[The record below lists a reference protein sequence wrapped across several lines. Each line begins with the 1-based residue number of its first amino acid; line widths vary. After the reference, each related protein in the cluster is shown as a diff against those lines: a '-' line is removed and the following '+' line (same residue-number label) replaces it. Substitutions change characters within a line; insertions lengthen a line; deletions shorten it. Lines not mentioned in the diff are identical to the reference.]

1 MRSARL
7 GSLEVS
13 VVGLGCNNFGRAL
26 DQVGARVVVDQA
38 LDSGINVFDTS
49 DNYGDGQ
56 SESFL
61 GAALGQRR
69 GQVVIA
75 TKFGMPVSGVPG
87 SGGAAPGYIRRA
99 VERSLDQLGTDY
111 IDLYQLHKPDP
122 EVPIGDTM
130 EVMNALVDEG
140 KVREV
145 GCSNLD
151 ADQLSESAN
160 LARTLG
166 LRPFLANQIQYSLL
180 HRAPEHD
187 GSIQVG
193 ERENV
198 ALLPYYPLAS
208 GMLTGKAQRGQPVEG
223 RLQME
228 RYQGFLT
235 DSNFEVVEALRGFAF
250 ERDIT
255 MVQVAL
261 GWLLAQRMVPFV
273 TAGATKPEQVTANAA
288 AAAWSPS
295 TADLAALDAITRPD
309 GTPDAR
315 RQTPDAGRNP

>member
-1 MRSARL
+1 M

-26 DQVGARVVVDQA
+26 DQEGARAVVDQA
-38 LDSGINVFDTS
+38 IDAGITVFDTS

-61 GAALGQRR
+61 RAALGNRR
-69 GQVVIA
+69 DQVVIA
-75 TKFGMPVSGVPG
+75 TKFGMPVTGVPD

-111 IDLYQLHKPDP
+111 IDLYQLHRPDP
-122 EVPIGDTM
+122 EVPIGDTLA
-130 EVMNALVDEG
+130 EMNALVDEG
-140 KVREV
+140 KAREV

-151 ADQLSESAN
+151 ADQLSESADI
-160 LARTLG
+160 ARSHG

-180 HRAPEHD
+180 HRAPEFD
-187 GSIQVG
+187 GSIEVC
-193 ERENV
+193 ERDNV

-208 GMLTGKAQRGQPVEG
+208 GMLTGKAQRGQPIEG

-235 DSNFEVVEALRGFAF
+235 DSNFEVVEALRGFVA
-250 ERDIT
+250 ERNISL
-255 MVQVAL
+255 VQAAL
-261 GWLLAQRMVPFV
+261 GWLLAQPSVPFV

-288 AAAWSPS
+288 AATWSPS
-295 TADLAALDAITRPD
+295 TADLAALDAIT
-309 GTPDAR
+309 GQTPDAR
-315 RQTPDAGRNP
+315 SNP